1 MYPKQTPKQETHPLQ
16 AGPFKP
22 ALSMRESEQ
31 ATGLGHVS
39 HNAEVQSRRLK
50 TYKVGRRR
58 FTTPEWIRE
67 WQADR
72 TAETEQTVD
81 NRKEA

>member
-1 MYPKQTPKQETHPLQ
+1 MHKKPHPEQTS
-16 AGPFKP
+16 PFKP
-22 ALSMRESEQ
+22 ALSVKEAEQ
-31 ATGLGHVS
+31 AIGLGHVAT
-39 HNAEVQSRRLK
+39 NVEMQSGRLK

-72 TAETEQTVD
+72 TAETE
-81 NRKEA
+81 REAAL

>member
-1 MYPKQTPKQETHPLQ
+1 MCPKTPPELEKPPEQ
-16 AGPFKP
+16 GCPFKP
-22 ALSMRESEQ
+22 ALSMKESEQ
-31 ATGLGHVS
+31 ATGLSHVK
-39 HNAEVQSRRLK
+39 HNEEVQSKRLK

-72 TAETEQTVD
+72 AAETQQA
-81 NRKEA
+81 EA